1 MDEYSVKIVMVSS
14 GITHFNY
21 EANTLCAR
29 ATEQGYR
36 FHSASPLV
44 VLRDVD
50 GKELYSQTFVFEKGA
65 DREKLSMKDGKQ
77 NDKN

>member
-1 MDEYSVKIVMVSS
+1 MDGYSVKIVMVSS
-14 GITHFNY
+14 EITHFNY

-29 ATEQGYR
+29 VTDQGYR

-44 VLRDVD
+44 VLKDVG

-65 DREKLSMKDGKQ
+65 NREKTIDERR
-77 NDKN
+77 